1 MQLSCNST
9 MESPGTSSGSDA
21 MTEPQLPA
29 GLVETVGAGT
39 AAEAAARLTAAIE
52 SNAKLRLVAVVD
64 HAAGADSVDL
74 ELTPTIEI
82 FFGNPALGTPL
93 MHVAPTV
100 AIDLP
105 QKILIIETAGGVRV
119 LHNDPRYI
127 ADRHGIP
134 ADTPQLAI
142 IAGALQ
148 NLANAA
154 AGI

>member
-1 MQLSCNST
+1 
-9 MESPGTSSGSDA
+9 
-21 MTEPQLPA
+21 MTENERPT
-29 GLVETVGAGT
+29 GIIETHGTGT
-39 AAEAAARLTAAIE
+39 AAEAADRLAAAIDA
-52 SNAKLRLVAVVD
+52 NDKLTLVARVD
-64 HAAGADSVDL
+64 HAAGAERVGLDL
-74 ELTPTIEI
+74 APTVEI

-105 QKILIIETAGGVRV
+105 QKILIIETTGGVRV
-119 LHNDPRYI
+119 LHNDPGYV

-148 NLANAA
+148 SLANAA